1 MTKWTVHKKH
11 RTTQKDVEHQDVTD
25 IQKNYFCFL
34 SEFDFSYKI
43 SSMISPRKVEL
54 PPWYGHRLS

>member
-25 IQKNYFCFL
+25 IQKNFF
-34 SEFDFSYKI
+34 SEFDFSYTI

-54 PPWYGHRLS
+54 PWYGQRLS